1 MIHSTAI
8 CPLAPAVASESTM
21 EPILPE
27 HWKIGEDDVPIC
39 SHIVICWYNNMLLSV
54 KFIPCFWDGAV
65 KFICPKPSYPWDV
78 KDFQFFYVL
87 LEHMDRGPSTT
98 VISKTLNVRDIQENP
113 DSLLNVWCVYIYIY
127 YYYLNYMHTFHSTPI
142 HSAIQYCTP
151 RHYILQYSITWC
163 PYIYICVCVCLR
175 LMIATDTTC
184 SEISLRF

>member
-1 MIHSTAI
+1 
-8 CPLAPAVASESTM
+8 LAPAVASESTM

-113 DSLLNVWCVYIYIY
+113 DSLLNVWCVYIYILLLFKLHA
-127 YYYLNYMHTFHSTPI
+127 YLPFHSNPFRYTILHPKALY
-142 HSAIQYCTP
+142 STVF
-151 RHYILQYSITWC
+151 HYMMSL
-163 PYIYICVCVCLR
+163 YIYLCVCMFAVNDCHWYDL
-175 LMIATDTTC
+175 LWN
-184 SEISLRF
+184 FP